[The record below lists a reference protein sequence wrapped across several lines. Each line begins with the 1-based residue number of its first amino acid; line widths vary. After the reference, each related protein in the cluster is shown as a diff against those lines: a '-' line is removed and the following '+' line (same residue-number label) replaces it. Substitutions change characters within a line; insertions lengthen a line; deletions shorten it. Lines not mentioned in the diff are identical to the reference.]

1 MVETLSPIAPL
12 YRPGLHGNVA
22 DGARIALA
30 ETRPG
35 SIVQVAAW
43 PGKAAALIAAIGK
56 ATGLKLADGAGAGIA
71 TENRSAFGF
80 APGRFLLVDQVE
92 GLADRLAAHVPAD
105 IGTVT
110 TLSHGRTAFRVSS
123 ISAAGNEARGFGG
136 RKIPNTEWVL
146 GKLFALDFALP
157 AFPVGAGRATIHHD
171 IHVMIQR
178 VADYAFDLYVFR
190 SFARSFWKAMCHASE
205 ELGYEVR

>member
-12 YRPGLHGNVA
+12 YRTGLHGNVA
-22 DGARIALA
+22 EGAGIALA

-35 SIVQVAAW
+35 SIVQVTAW
-43 PGKAAALIAAIGK
+43 PGKTAALIAAIGK
-56 ATGLKLADGAGAGIA
+56 ATGLELSDGAGAGA
-71 TENRSAFGF
+71 VAENKSVFGF
-80 APGRFLLVDQVE
+80 APGRFLVVDQAG

-105 IGTVT
+105 MGTVT
-110 TLSHGRTAFRVSS
+110 SLSHGRTAFR
-123 ISAAGNEARGFGG
+123 ISGIGAAGNEASGFGS
-136 RKIPNTEWVL
+136 RKVGNAEWVL

-178 VADYAFDLYVFR
+178 VGDEAFDLYVFR
-190 SFARSFWKAMCHASE
+190 SFARSFWKALCHASE
-205 ELGYEVR
+205 ELGYEVQ